1 MAGAATL
8 VKRFRELYPASADPH
23 IWRAPGR
30 VNLIG
35 EHTDYNLGLVL
46 PVAIDLEC
54 CVATSPSNDGWL
66 RVYSEQLAQGAQW
79 RVEGLA
85 HVTPRGDWSDRVVGV
100 AWELARRGEPI
111 APQNILVTSTVP
123 FGGGL
128 SSSAALGVSL
138 ALALGG
144 ERDRTELTQLA
155 RAAETDFVGV
165 PCGIMDQFVSANGQ
179 AGAAI
184 LLDCRSLAW
193 RAVQL
198 PEGLAIVAANSMVR
212 HELAGPAYRTRVEEC
227 TAAARII
234 SVASLREA
242 TYSDLGA
249 LDGDLLKR
257 ARHVISENGRVEA
270 FASAA
275 ERGDLD
281 EMGKLTTESHRS
293 LRDDYEVSCPELDF
307 LVETALRV
315 PGVFGARMTGGGFG
329 GSTVNLVHNDAVPE
343 LASALTREYQQFW
356 GVTPQLHVCRPSDGA
371 SQLF

>member
-1 MAGAATL
+1 
-8 VKRFRELYPASADPH
+8 
-23 IWRAPGR
+23 
-30 VNLIG
+30 
-35 EHTDYNLGLVL
+35 
-46 PVAIDLEC
+46 
-54 CVATSPSNDGWL
+54 L
-66 RVYSEQLAQGAQW
+66 R
-79 RVEGLA
+79 
-85 HVTPRGDWSDRVVGV
+85 
-100 AWELARRGEPI
+100 
-111 APQNILVTSTVP
+111 N
-123 FGGGL
+123 
-128 SSSAALGVSL
+128 
-138 ALALGG
+138 
-144 ERDRTELTQLA
+144 
-155 RAAETDFVGV
+155 
-165 PCGIMDQFVSANGQ
+165 
-179 AGAAI
+179 
-184 LLDCRSLAW
+184 
-193 RAVQL
+193 
-198 PEGLAIVAANSMVR
+198 
-212 HELAGPAYRTRVEEC
+212 
-227 TAAARII
+227 ARII